1 METPGLKPR
10 FGQERG
16 ATMSEQEHETQEEE
30 ETSEGQEVKDL
41 DVPEEESKDVT
52 GGVKVDQDF
61 H

>member
-1 METPGLKPR
+1 
-10 FGQERG
+10 
-16 ATMSEQEHETQEEE
+16 MSEQEHETHEEE
-30 ETSEGQEVKDL
+30 EASEREEVKDL